1 MERKNAWNT
10 YGKREISELE
20 ELNSNYIDFLSD
32 CKTERECVKET
43 VRQARKKGY
52 KSLEEVIEKG
62 QPLKQGDKVYAVCM
76 NKTVALFNIGKIPM
90 EQGMNILG
98 AHIDSP
104 RMDIKQNP
112 LYESNN
118 MAYLDT
124 HYYGGIKKYQWVT
137 LPLAIHGV
145 VVKKDGT
152 KVEVN
157 IGEKDTDPV
166 FCVTDLLIHLAGQQ
180 MEKNA
185 AKVIEGENLDILV
198 GSIPLEDKEKDAVKE
213 GIIGILKNTYEMEEE
228 DFMSAELEVVPAGRA
243 REMGFD
249 RSMIM
254 AYGQD
259 DKVCAYTSLAAMLET
274 DKIDKTACCLLVDKE
289 EIGSVG
295 ATGMQSKFFENT
307 VAELLNLNGD
317 YNELKLKRCLAH
329 SRMLSSDVNAAFDP
343 LYSDVFKNNSSS
355 FLGSGVV
362 FNKFTGSRGK
372 SGSNDANAE
381 YLAVLRNIMDN
392 HNVHFQMS
400 ELGKVDAGG
409 GGTIAYIML
418 SLIHIWFC
426 RPDRRGAVR
435 RGPLPCASPEADVYK
450 RQVQELAGRRF
461 AAPCRKP
468 RPRLGHSR
476 AGGGRRREGALC
488 LVRRSDRLYIC
499 LLYTS

>member
-43 VRQARKKGY
+43 VRQAREKGY

-185 AKVIEGENLDILV
+185 AKVIEGENLDIRV
-198 GSIPLEDKEKDAVKE
+198 GRRPLEDKEQDAVKE
-213 GIIGILKNTYEMEEE
+213 GIIGILKNTYEREEE

-409 GGTIAYIML
+409 GGTIAYIM
-418 SLIHIWFC
+418 SLYGMEVIDC
-426 RPDRRGAVR
+426 GVAVLNMHA
-435 RGPLPCASPEADVYK
+435 PWEVTSKADIYETYK
-450 RQVQELAGRRF
+450 CYKAFLKNA
-461 AAPCRKP
+461 
-468 RPRLGHSR
+468 
-476 AGGGRRREGALC
+476 
-488 LVRRSDRLYIC
+488 
-499 LLYTS
+499 

>member
-43 VRQARKKGY
+43 VRQAREKGY

-198 GSIPLEDKEKDAVKE
+198 GNIPLEDKEKDAVKE

-409 GGTIAYIML
+409 GGTIAYIM
-418 SLIHIWFC
+418 SLYGMEVIDC
-426 RPDRRGAVR
+426 GVAVLNMHA
-435 RGPLPCASPEADVYK
+435 PWEVTSKADIYETYK
-450 RQVQELAGRRF
+450 CYKAFLKNA
-461 AAPCRKP
+461 
-468 RPRLGHSR
+468 
-476 AGGGRRREGALC
+476 
-488 LVRRSDRLYIC
+488 
-499 LLYTS
+499 

>member
-43 VRQARKKGY
+43 VRQAREKGY

-137 LPLAIHGV
+137 LPLAIHGI

-409 GGTIAYIML
+409 GGTIAYIM
-418 SLIHIWFC
+418 SLYGMEVIDC
-426 RPDRRGAVR
+426 GVAVLNMHA
-435 RGPLPCASPEADVYK
+435 PWEVTSKADIYETYK
-450 RQVQELAGRRF
+450 CYKAFLKNA
-461 AAPCRKP
+461 
-468 RPRLGHSR
+468 
-476 AGGGRRREGALC
+476 
-488 LVRRSDRLYIC
+488 
-499 LLYTS
+499 

>member
-43 VRQARKKGY
+43 VRQAREKGY

-62 QPLKQGDKVYAVCM
+62 QPLKQGDKVYSVCM

-152 KVEVN
+152 KAEVN

-259 DKVCAYTSLAAMLET
+259 DKVCAYTSLVAMLET

-409 GGTIAYIML
+409 GGTIAYIM
-418 SLIHIWFC
+418 SLYGMEVIDC
-426 RPDRRGAVR
+426 GVAVLNMHA
-435 RGPLPCASPEADVYK
+435 PWEVTSKADIYETYK
-450 RQVQELAGRRF
+450 CYKAFLKNA
-461 AAPCRKP
+461 
-468 RPRLGHSR
+468 
-476 AGGGRRREGALC
+476 
-488 LVRRSDRLYIC
+488 
-499 LLYTS
+499 

>member
-1 MERKNAWNT
+1 MERKNAWKT
-10 YGKREISELE
+10 YDEAQMKELQQ
-20 ELNSNYIDFLSD
+20 LNADYINFLSE
-32 CKTERECVKET
+32 CKTERECVKDT
-43 VRQARKKGY
+43 VRRVEEKGY
-52 KSLEEVIEKG
+52 ISIEKAMEENKTL
-62 QPLKQGDKVYAVCM
+62 QPGDKIYAVCM
-76 NKTVALFNIGKIPM
+76 NKTVALFNIGNKPL
-90 EQGMNILG
+90 EKGMNILG
-98 AHIDSP
+98 AHVDSP

-112 LYESNN
+112 LYEKEG

-145 VVKKDGT
+145 IVKKDGT
-152 KVEVN
+152 TIDVN
-157 IGEKDTDPV
+157 IGEKPEDPV
-166 FCVTDLLIHLAGQQ
+166 FCVTDLLIHLASAQ
-180 MEKNA
+180 MEKKA
-185 AKVIEGENLDILV
+185 AKVVEGENLDILI
-198 GSIPLEDKEKDAVKE
+198 GTIPLNDEEKEATKKGVLK
-213 GIIGILKNTYEMEEE
+213 ILEEQYEMEEE

-409 GGTIAYIML
+409 GGTIAYIM
-418 SLIHIWFC
+418 SLYGMEVIDC
-426 RPDRRGAVR
+426 GVAVLNMHA
-435 RGPLPCASPEADVYK
+435 PWEVTSKADIYETYK
-450 RQVQELAGRRF
+450 CYKAFLKNA
-461 AAPCRKP
+461 
-468 RPRLGHSR
+468 
-476 AGGGRRREGALC
+476 
-488 LVRRSDRLYIC
+488 
-499 LLYTS
+499 

>member
-43 VRQARKKGY
+43 VRQAREKGY

-259 DKVCAYTSLAAMLET
+259 DKVCAYTSLEAMLET

-409 GGTIAYIML
+409 GGTIAYIM
-418 SLIHIWFC
+418 SLYGMEVIDC
-426 RPDRRGAVR
+426 GVAVLNMHA
-435 RGPLPCASPEADVYK
+435 PWEVTSKADIYETYK
-450 RQVQELAGRRF
+450 CYKAFLKNA
-461 AAPCRKP
+461 
-468 RPRLGHSR
+468 
-476 AGGGRRREGALC
+476 
-488 LVRRSDRLYIC
+488 
-499 LLYTS
+499 

>member
-52 KSLEEVIEKG
+52 KSLEEVIKKG

-152 KVEVN
+152 KIEVN

-409 GGTIAYIML
+409 GGTIAYIM
-418 SLIHIWFC
+418 SLYGMEVIDC
-426 RPDRRGAVR
+426 GVAVLNMHA
-435 RGPLPCASPEADVYK
+435 PWEVTSKADIYETYK
-450 RQVQELAGRRF
+450 CYKAFLKNA
-461 AAPCRKP
+461 
-468 RPRLGHSR
+468 
-476 AGGGRRREGALC
+476 
-488 LVRRSDRLYIC
+488 
-499 LLYTS
+499 